1 VRTTL
6 TLDDDVAAELD
17 RYRRAAGIT
26 HRQAV
31 NEIIRR
37 GLTAGPRPRGTFV
50 TKPITSGPLL
60 IGIDD
65 VQAVLSLIEGDDRPS

>member
-1 VRTTL
+1 MRTTL

-37 GLTAGPRPRGTFV
+37 GLGAAPRPRGTFV
-50 TKPITSGPLL
+50 TSPIASGPLRV
-60 IGIDD
+60 GIDD
-65 VQAVLSLIEGDDRPS
+65 VQAALSLIEGDDRPS